1 MAYSLTQSTI
11 TIYSP
16 LFNSQNLTLKEN
28 IMTKTILNIQ
38 SSALDNG
45 SVTRG
50 ISAAVLAHL
59 DVDKVID
66 RDVSGGISLV
76 NEAWV
81 AANFTPDADRSEEQ
95 RKLLEESNSL
105 IEEIMAADTL
115 VIGAPIYNFSIPA
128 ALKTWVDQICRVGA
142 TFNYGE
148 AGPEGLV
155 KGKRAIIVHSSAG
168 TPIGSEIEFASGY
181 MRHILGF
188 IGITDITMIASDQY
202 GLSKEQRLA
211 AAEPAIAAISK

>member
-1 MAYSLTQSTI
+1 MTQ
-11 TIYSP
+11 
-16 LFNSQNLTLKEN
+16 
-28 IMTKTILNIQ
+28 TILNIQ
-38 SSALDNG
+38 SSALHDG

-50 ISAAVLAHL
+50 LSAAVLAHL
-59 DVDKVID
+59 NADTVID
-66 RDVSGGISLV
+66 RDVSGGIPLV

-81 AANFTPDADRSEEQ
+81 AANFTPDVDRSDEQ
-95 RKLLEESNSL
+95 RKLLEVSNSL

-115 VIGAPIYNFSIPA
+115 IIGAPIYNFSIPA
-128 ALKTWVDQICRVGA
+128 ALKTWIDQICRVGS

-155 KGKRAIIVHSSAG
+155 KDKRAIVVHSSAG

-188 IGITDITMIASDQY
+188 IGITDVTMIASDQY
-202 GLSKEQRLA
+202 GLDKDQRLA
-211 AAEPAIAAISK
+211 AAESAIAEISR